1 MEKKAIKEK
10 VNFNFDWTY
19 GVSIDKLIDD
29 LKELKKLGV
38 TRLELEP
45 YESYG
50 CAGLEIEAFI
60 ERLETDEE
68 VEKRIERK
76 KEIDEH
82 NKIVKQQQYERLKME
97 LGL

>member
-1 MEKKAIKEK
+1 MEKKIIKEK

-19 GVSIDKLIDD
+19 GVSIDKLIED
-29 LKELKKLGV
+29 LKELKNLGV
-38 TRLELEP
+38 TILQLEP

-50 CAGLEIEAFI
+50 SAGLDIEAFI

-76 KEIDEH
+76 KEIEEH
-82 NKIVKQQQYERLKME
+82 NKKVKQQQYERLKME